1 MLVIWT
7 AVCLVAI
14 FSVAAPRGYSL
25 TFLGDLTQCLLLVSV
40 FIACLTN
47 VSVSERPA
55 RFFWVLMAL
64 GFGLWL
70 SAQMLWTY
78 FEVFLRRE
86 VPNPFIGDVIL
97 FLHLVPMMGALA
109 MQLHTHRGERSAR
122 LGVVDFVLLLVW
134 WLYLYLFVVIPWQY
148 VLFNEAL
155 YGRNFDL
162 AYFIEHM
169 VLLLITGVL
178 WVRSTGDW
186 RVLYGHLFGASVLYA
201 LGSVAAGIAIDFGRY
216 YTGSLYDVPLVAAMA
231 WFSGIALAARRLTLA
246 TDLPKESSEKN
257 RGGWMAWLAMVTILS
272 LPILAGWALFGSRA
286 PIEVRSFRLLLTLA
300 TMMIMG
306 VLLALKQYRLDKELA
321 SANQELREASLT
333 DLLTGTRNR
342 RFLTTTIEA
351 DVQHVI
357 RFFSP
362 NAGPRKPNRD
372 LVFYFIDVDHFKE
385 VNDQY
390 GHEAGDQVLVEI
402 ARRISSAIRHSDALI
417 RWGGEEFL
425 VVSRYTNRHD
435 ADVLAARV
443 LKTVGSEPFDLADGR
458 SIRRTCSV
466 GWAVFPWFVNEPEAL
481 HYEEV
486 LRLADSALYQA
497 KNAGRNQAIGMLPA
511 IEEPILA
518 MARNSADKNPTEP
531 LQVRTVVTPG
541 PSIPSKTAS
550 GEIAASAAM
559 AAAAGIYQR

>member
-1 MLVIWT
+1 MLIVWA
-7 AVCLVAI
+7 AVCLVAV
-14 FSVAAPRGYSL
+14 FSVTAPRGYSL
-25 TFLGDLTQCLLLVSV
+25 TFLGDLTQCLLLVSAL
-40 FIACLTN
+40 IACVVN
-47 VSVSERPA
+47 VRVSERPA
-55 RFFWVLMAL
+55 RFFWVLIAL

-97 FLHLVPMMGALA
+97 FLHLVPLMGALA
-109 MQLHTHRGERSAR
+109 MQLHTQRGERNAR
-122 LGVVDFVLLLVW
+122 LGVVDFVLLVVW

-178 WVRSTGDW
+178 WVRTSGDW
-186 RVLYGHLFGASVLYA
+186 RVIYGHLFGASVLYA
-201 LGSVAAGIAIDFGRY
+201 LGSVTAGIAIDSGRY

-231 WFSGIALAARRLTLA
+231 WFTGIALAARRLTLA
-246 TDLPKESSEKN
+246 TDFPKDSSPKK
-257 RGGWMAWLAMVTILS
+257 RGGWMTWMAMVTILS
-272 LPILAGWALFGSRA
+272 LPVLAGWALFGSRA
-286 PIEVRSFRLLLTLA
+286 PGEIRSFRVLLTLA

-306 VLLALKQYRLDKELA
+306 VLLALKQYRLDKELDC
-321 SANQELREASLT
+321 ANQELREASLT

-342 RFLTTTIEA
+342 RFLSTTIET
-351 DVQHVI
+351 DVRHVI
-357 RFFSP
+357 RSFSP
-362 NAGPRKPNRD
+362 NAGPQRKPNRD
-372 LVFYFIDVDHFKE
+372 LVFYFIDIDHFKE

-390 GHEAGDQVLVEI
+390 GHEAGDQVLVEV

-425 VVSRYTNRHD
+425 VVSRYTNRHE
-435 ADVLAARV
+435 AHVLAARV
-443 LKTVGSEPFDLADGR
+443 LKAVGNEPFEFLDGR
-458 SIRRTCSV
+458 SMRRTCSL
-466 GWAVFPWFVNEPEAL
+466 GWAAFPWFVSAPESL

-511 IEEPILA
+511 SEKPTSA
-518 MARNSADKNPTEP
+518 TVRNSADKNPTEA
-531 LQVRTVVTPG
+531 LEVRTIATLG
-541 PSIPSKTAS
+541 PSTPSQNAS
-550 GEIAASAAM
+550 GEMAASSAAG
-559 AAAAGIYQR
+559 AAAGS